1 MGDFCYAAGDEQTGW
16 WLQAG
21 GPAYILTPA
30 LPFITSEQ
38 KYRTPTK
45 LSCVMRALDEHF
57 CAKILAR
64 VGVT

>member
-1 MGDFCYAAGDEQTGW
+1 MGDFCYAAGDEQTGC

-30 LPFITSEQ
+30 LPFITSKQ

-45 LSCVMRALDEHF
+45 L
-57 CAKILAR
+57 
-64 VGVT
+64 